1 MPTTTATATTTALE
15 WSEII
20 PGVWHSEL
28 PDSMT
33 AEIIT
38 GFHDSWAIYDFE
50 DNLIASGH
58 GQGVPGCKVNVARVL
73 NDL

>member
-1 MPTTTATATTTALE
+1 MPTTTATATYTALE

-20 PGVWHSEL
+20 PGVFHSNL
-28 PDSMT
+28 PDGQT

-38 GFHDSWAIYDFE
+38 GFHDAWAIYDFE
-50 DNLIASGH
+50 GDLVASGY
-58 GQGVPGCKVNVARVL
+58 GQGVPGCKVNVSRVL